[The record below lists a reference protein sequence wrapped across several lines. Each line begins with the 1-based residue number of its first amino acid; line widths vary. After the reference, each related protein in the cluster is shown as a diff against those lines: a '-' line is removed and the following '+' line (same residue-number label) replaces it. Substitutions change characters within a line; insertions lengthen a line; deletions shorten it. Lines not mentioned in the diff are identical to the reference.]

1 MVKSVAG
8 VWCGDLGCNPARS
21 GLGCRMK
28 LITWNVNGL
37 RSIMGKGLPDFV
49 RAEQP
54 DFLLLQETKVDPNTV
69 EWDWL
74 PDYHRFWSR
83 AAKPGYSG
91 TGILTKHAPLSVF
104 NGIGLTEHDTEGR
117 VVTLEYPGCYIVCV
131 YTPNAQAE
139 LARLSYRMAWDAAFL
154 AFIQSLEQAKP
165 VLVAGDLNVAHQE
178 IDLANPKSN
187 RFSPGF
193 SDQER
198 AGFDRIL
205 AAGFH
210 DAFRGF
216 DPSPKKYS
224 WWSYRANARANN
236 VGWRIDYWCTSPKL
250 RPALTNCVIRPD
262 IHGSDH
268 CPVTLETD
276 ARILSGI

>member
-74 PDYHRFWSR
+74 PDYHRFWNR

-236 VGWRIDYWCTSPKL
+236 TGWRIDYWCTSPKL

>member
-1 MVKSVAG
+1 
-8 VWCGDLGCNPARS
+8 
-21 GLGCRMK
+21 MK

-37 RSIMGKGLPDFV
+37 RSVMGKGLPEFV
-49 RAEQP
+49 QTEQP
-54 DFLLLQETKVDPNTV
+54 DFLLLQETKVDPHSV
-69 EWDWL
+69 VWDWL
-74 PDYHRFWSR
+74 PDYHRHWNR

-91 TGILTKHAPLSVF
+91 TGILTKHEPLAVF
-104 NGIGLTEHDTEGR
+104 HGLGLAEHDSEGR
-117 VVTLEYPGCYIVCV
+117 VLTLEYPACYIVCV

-139 LARLSYRMAWDAAFL
+139 LARLTYRMAWDAAFL
-154 AFIQSLEQAKP
+154 EFIKKLELTKP

-178 IDLANPKSN
+178 IDLANPRTN
-187 RFSPGF
+187 RFNPGF

-198 AGFDRIL
+198 QGFSNIL

-210 DAFRGF
+210 DAFREF
-216 DPSPKKYS
+216 DPSPRQYS

-250 RPALTNCVIRPD
+250 RAALTTCRIRQD

-268 CPVTLETD
+268 CPVTLEAD
-276 ARILSGI
+276 PRILTGV

>member
-1 MVKSVAG
+1 
-8 VWCGDLGCNPARS
+8 
-21 GLGCRMK
+21 MK

-37 RSIMGKGLPDFV
+37 RSVMGKGFPDFV
-49 RAEQP
+49 NAEQP
-54 DFLLLQETKVDPNTV
+54 DFLLLQETKVDPATV
-69 EWDWL
+69 DFEWL
-74 PDYHRFWSR
+74 PGYHRFWNR

-91 TGILTKHAPLSVF
+91 TGILTKHAPLSVM
-104 NGIGLTEHDTEGR
+104 NGIGLPEHDNEGR

-139 LARLSYRMAWDAAFL
+139 LARLPYRLAWDAAFL
-154 AFIQSLEQAKP
+154 AFIQTLERNKP

-178 IDLANPKSN
+178 IDLANPKTN
-187 RFSPGF
+187 RFNPGF

-198 AGFDRIL
+198 GSFGRIL
-205 AAGFH
+205 EAGFH
-210 DAFRGF
+210 DAFREF
-216 DPSPKKYS
+216 DSSPKKYS

-236 VGWRIDYWCTSPKL
+236 VGWRIDYWCTSPKI
-250 RPALTNCVIRPD
+250 RAALTNCVIRPD

-276 ARILSGI
+276 SRILSGV